1 MKELFV
7 SGLAAREND
16 TITEFFVAASR
27 QLRTKADASAY
38 LALVLADRTGQ
49 IEARLWEAATAGEF
63 AQGDV
68 IKLRGTVCRYNEKLQ
83 IKVEKIRR
91 AEPDEYTLADFVPTT
106 THDIEALWAQLEAH
120 AASLTNPHLR
130 GLVRAFLD
138 DEAIAARLRQAPA
151 AKSLHHAWIGGL
163 LEHIVSLLDLCDVT
177 AAHYAAQGFS
187 LDRDL
192 LLTGAI
198 LHDIGKLEELSWGTS
213 FGYTV
218 EGQLVGHISIGMGMV
233 ESKLAALPNFPPRLR
248 LLVQHMILS
257 HHGRLEFGSPKLP
270 MIAEAIVLNHLDD
283 LEAKMQIVRSA
294 IEKAKDGGQPAG
306 EMTDWVRA
314 LERPVLDARSFLDQ
328 DARAFLDEKEPA

>member
-1 MKELFV
+1 VKELFV

-16 TITEFFVAASR
+16 TITEFFVAAGR

-38 LALVLADRTGQ
+38 LALVLADRSGQ

-91 AEPDEYTLADFVPTT
+91 AEREEYSLADFVPTT
-106 THDIEALWAQLEAH
+106 THDVEALWAQLEAQ
-120 AASLTNPHLR
+120 AASLTNPHLH

-138 DEAIAARLRQAPA
+138 DEAITARLRQAPA

-192 LLTGAI
+192 LMTGAI
-198 LHDIGKLEELSWGTS
+198 LHDLGKVEELSWGTS
-213 FGYTV
+213 FGYTM
-218 EGQLVGHISIGMGMV
+218 EGQLVGHISIGMGML
-233 ESKLAALPNFPPRLR
+233 ERKLASLPEFPPRLR
-248 LLVQHMILS
+248 MLVQHLILS

-283 LEAKMQIVRSA
+283 LEAKMQIVRSE
-294 IEKAKDGGQPAG
+294 IDKAKDSGRAPG

-314 LERPVLDARSFLDQ
+314 LERPVLDARAFLDQ
-328 DARAFLDEKEPA
+328 QEDQEEPG